1 MRSRSSRLF
10 IVLLHLVGVSTN
22 LPGNSFLAALFPN
35 GQTGTGIV
43 GVNPLAILLEPLE
56 LQVAGG
62 LDELLSIFEGGGY
75 NVDDTLLGEPYWLQD
90 DTDGK
95 CLGPAGFSDCGDATL
110 WKIRRRPLRN
120 RNNKCTT
127 TSCPR
132 GGPFSFLRKK
142 KTATNLEDE
151 YTPEWEYAFELFDRN
166 TGIAP
171 EPKDGGEDEKDDCRN
186 RRKRKARADDTAFR
200 DKLGEEC
207 MVSLSCSDFPSG
219 NVGVGA
225 CSSNQ
230 AWSWSISE
238 DGTLLWDTV
247 KGRENKKD
255 NKKGKVR
262 KMIGGPSG
270 NLINAGDGDSSS
282 DGPTVKKNGVFLDC
296 VWRMN
301 STVATTRACSQIT
314 AEESIANEGH
324 VRFSVIQYQASGLG
338 SPKLPRFS
346 LSLTDGIISLSAS
359 ESNFTADTPE
369 PSSSLSVKKE
379 ESDEDHSHL
388 PRRKRT
394 SQNHASS
401 KVVLHPELK
410 TASAFIGKNVRSLSP
425 HEDKKPSS
433 LSDMKSRTSSP
444 LGVGGYSEKKFV
456 ETKEKG
462 SKGKLLHHPHSL
474 ASAESKL
481 QLQKD
486 TPKRPRKIP
495 VHPYIAS
502 SKNGM
507 YEDPLTGLTYR
518 TDLSSYLGHDRKLSG
533 RHTLMGVG
541 IYYRTMLKIKVYGVA
556 LYVPKRDVL
565 ADPGFN
571 AFASLNTDGLRK
583 CDEFYDHLMGVG
595 SDPLNGGFDKTLF
608 IKINMQL
615 SVASIRGSLES
626 DWKLLSPDHKKMLID
641 STFKLRH
648 ADERMLQTIMDKEN
662 TSRCSCGQ
670 IAPESYQA
678 DSTCC
683 ARGTE
688 VVFTWRKNGN
698 LELRLDGRT
707 VDIFPSPDVARGIF
721 YEYLR
726 GDDPISYDARDH
738 FSDGFPFLLAPLAQ
752 VKGISSPVQHQD
764 SSSEPNHV
772 DEENTRFGLG
782 EMFENALNLANG
794 HVRQTLDCIQGNF
807 QGGLSNIAMGSR
819 VISSASQ
826 NLGSEIYRRRTNVWR
841 HMIDLPEQSSK
852 FITNHLPFSKQTHQ
866 KPVVLFQ
873 SAPSERDVSALAK
886 GRQLLLSDSST
897 KRQIFD
903 EIGVIVDPS
912 RNFTHMLFLYM
923 VHFYLVLLLIV
934 SVPDSYTIRLVV
946 KRPSA
951 SSIDSDSDE
960 SNLCKSLVLGH
971 VNLNGGIEFV
981 KDEVISTQ
989 VSENK
994 NGSSQMKKA
1003 LSYYL

>member
-35 GQTGTGIV
+35 GQTGMGIV

-62 LDELLSIFEGGGY
+62 LDELLSILEGGGY

-90 DTDGK
+90 DTDGR

-110 WKIRRRPLRN
+110 WKIRRRPVRN
-120 RNNKCTT
+120 KNKKCGSEHNGTKN
-127 TSCPR
+127 CAR
-132 GGPFSFLRKK
+132 GGPFSFLRRKK
-142 KTATNLEDE
+142 ATANLEDE
-151 YTPEWEYAFELFDRN
+151 LGSEWEYAFELFDRN
-166 TGIAP
+166 TGLEHESA
-171 EPKDGGEDEKDDCRN
+171 EEDKLVDDGN
-186 RRKRKARADDTAFR
+186 RRKRRSRRDDTTFQENSGA
-200 DKLGEEC
+200 EC
-207 MVSLSCSDFPSG
+207 MVSLPCSDFPSG
-219 NVGVGA
+219 SVGVGK

-230 AWSWSISE
+230 AWSWRISE
-238 DGTLLWDTV
+238 DGTLQWDSM
-247 KGRENKKD
+247 KGRKNKKHG
-255 NKKGKVR
+255 KKGKQ
-262 KMIGGPSG
+262 
-270 NLINAGDGDSSS
+270 NLNNMAES
-282 DGPTVKKNGVFLDC
+282 DVSVGASTLKEEVIFSDC
-296 VWRMN
+296 VWRVN
-301 STVATTRACSQIT
+301 STVATTKACSQFIP
-314 AEESIANEGH
+314 EKSIGNEGH
-324 VRFSVIQYQASGLG
+324 VRFSVIQYQGSGHG
-338 SPKLPRFS
+338 SPKLPRFIV
-346 LSLTDGIISLSAS
+346 SLTDGTISLSTSTRNITMNAS
-359 ESNFTADTPE
+359 ES
-369 PSSSLSVKKE
+369 SSSPSVKRE
-379 ESDEDHSHL
+379 ESDKDHSHL

-394 SQNHASS
+394 SQDHASS
-401 KVVLHPELK
+401 NVVIHPELK
-410 TASAFIGKNVRSLSP
+410 TASAFFANNVRSLSP
-425 HEDKKPSS
+425 PEDKKPSS
-433 LSDMKSRTSSP
+433 LSDMKSRTASP
-444 LGVGGYSEKKFV
+444 LGVGGYSEKKPV
-456 ETKEKG
+456 ETKGIRKQ
-462 SKGKLLHHPHSL
+462 GKILHHPHSS
-474 ASAESKL
+474 ASAESKK
-481 QLQKD
+481 QLHKD
-486 TPKRPRKIP
+486 TPHRPRKIP
-495 VHPYIAS
+495 VHPYIAA

-565 ADPGFN
+565 ADAGFN
-571 AFASLNTDGLRK
+571 EFASMNTEGLQK
-583 CDEFYDHLMGVG
+583 SNEFYDHLMGIG
-595 SDPLNGGFDKTLF
+595 SDPLNSRFDKTLF

-648 ADERMLQTIMDKEN
+648 ADERMLQTIMDKDN

-707 VDIFPSPDVARGIF
+707 VDIFPCPDVARGIF

-726 GDDPISYDARDH
+726 GDDPISFDARDH

-752 VKGISSPVQHQD
+752 VKGISSPVQYHE
-764 SSSEPNHV
+764 SSSESNRSA
-772 DEENTRFGLG
+772 DRNTRFGFG
-782 EMFENALNLANG
+782 EMFGNALNLANG
-794 HVRQTLDCIQGNF
+794 HASQVSDWINGNF
-807 QGGLSNIAMGSR
+807 QGGMSNIAMGSR
-819 VISSASQ
+819 AITSASQ
-826 NLGSEIYRRRTNVWR
+826 NLGSEIYRRRINVWK
-841 HMIDLPEQSSK
+841 HMVDLPEQSSK
-852 FITNHLPFSKQTHQ
+852 FITNHLLFGKRPHQ
-866 KPVVLFQ
+866 NPIVLFKNF
-873 SAPSERDVSALAK
+873 PSERNVSALGK
-886 GRQLLLSDSST
+886 GRKVLLSDSST
-897 KRQIFD
+897 KRHISD
-903 EIGVIVDPS
+903 EIGVVIDPS

-951 SSIDSDSDE
+951 SPIDSDSE
-960 SNLCKSLVLGH
+960 GTNLCKSLVLGQ
-971 VNLNGGIEFV
+971 VNLNGGIELV
-981 KDEVISTQ
+981 KDEAISTKG
-989 VSENK
+989 SESR
-994 NGSSQMKKA
+994 NGGSQMKKA